1 MIVQAIIK
9 LEPKLPFPF
18 YHANHILKL
27 LVTWQFILN
36 ILAQSHQRV
45 SSFSAMSGF
54 FFDCTRLNW
63 SLITRC
69 LHLVA
74 SSIQPRINKNPTK
87 LNRPMNPIPDSLCRA
102 RQNYSPWKNN
112 IYVKKTRT
120 LPWRST
126 IVFWTWS
133 VCSCV
138 TKRPVLF
145 IDSLM
150 FIFLFSEVS
159 WWFRVRRHVVVFR
172 QIWGRI
178 IVGADDDYYICLL
191 DVTDITWTRNTVCS
205 SLLV

>member
-1 MIVQAIIK
+1 M
-9 LEPKLPFPF
+9 PFPF
-18 YHANHILKL
+18 YHASHILKL

-112 IYVKKTRT
+112 IDVKKTRT

-150 FIFLFSEVS
+150 FIFFIFWSELMIPCEETRRCVS
-159 WWFRVRRHVVVFR
+159 SDL
-172 QIWGRI
+172 GANNS
-178 IVGADDDYYICLL
+178 GADDDYYICLL